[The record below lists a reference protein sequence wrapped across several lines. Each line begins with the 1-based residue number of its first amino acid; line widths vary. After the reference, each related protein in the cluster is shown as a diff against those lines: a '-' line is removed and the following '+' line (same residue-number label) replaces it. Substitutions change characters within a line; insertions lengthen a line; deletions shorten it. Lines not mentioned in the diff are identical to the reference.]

1 MLHMSMSKHDFA
13 ISHDPR
19 PGTPAHWLDAL
30 GHAAVQLAASLPE
43 PLRRVVRAL
52 PMQPP
57 SLALARLLDRVLL
70 PHLDSA
76 MHRAWSG
83 RVVCLDLEDLGLR
96 LRLRLDARGFG
107 VAPGG
112 APVAITIRSTSACL
126 WRLARGIDDA
136 DRLFFE
142 RELVMEGDTEFG
154 LMVKNTLDAI
164 GPLWR

>member
-1 MLHMSMSKHDFA
+1 MSMSKHDSA
-13 ISHDPR
+13 MSRDPH
-19 PGTPAHWLDAL
+19 PGVPAHWLDAL
-30 GHAAVQLAASLPE
+30 GNAAVQIAASLPE
-43 PLRRVVRAL
+43 PLRRVVRTL

-57 SLALARLLDRVLL
+57 SFALARLLNRVLL
-70 PHLDSA
+70 PHLDSET
-76 MHRAWSG
+76 HSAWSG
-83 RVVCLDLEDLGLR
+83 RTVCLDLKDLGLR
-96 LRLRLDARGFG
+96 LRLRLNAQGFG

-112 APVAITIRSTSACL
+112 SPVAITIRSTSACL

-164 GPLWR
+164 GPLWS